1 MAEQS
6 GAVACP
12 RVERLLR
19 RLLASGV
26 AYQAASVVSAVL
38 ALGTLPL
45 YTSVLSPA
53 QLGLA
58 ETLLTYII
66 LSSILL
72 RAGLGEALVRMWF
85 DDDDPQRRRR
95 LARTASGTVLLA
107 STAAALLALALAGP
121 LARLLL
127 GVDDATLL
135 GLGVLGLWAFT
146 NLEVAYALLR
156 VEERRRT
163 YLRASLANVVLTVAL
178 TIVLVVVLDGGA
190 RGYVAGNYVASTIV
204 LLSLWCSLRDRIGLR
219 PGAGLLRPMLRFGA
233 PTVPADASVFA
244 LNVIDRAYLLRVDS
258 PSAAGLYAVAVKLA
272 TVVIVAVRAFQL
284 AWPPLTYSIAD
295 EGEARRFYAAVTT
308 WYVVAAGSVVA
319 ALTLLGR
326 WIVALL
332 TTDPSYLDA
341 HEALPFVALGWSLYG
356 LVLVL
361 SSIAGRAH
369 ATVRLLPATLAGLVL
384 NVVLLVAL
392 VGPLGV
398 AGAGIALC
406 GAYLAML
413 VVLHL
418 LTRRLLAVPFERG
431 RLAIALAVCAGVAVS
446 GELLLPAEGAGG
458 LAARTVA
465 LAAIPLL
472 LAALRFP
479 HAGELA
485 GARRV
490 LSRR

>member
-1 MAEQS
+1 M
-6 GAVACP
+6 
-12 RVERLLR
+12 ERLLR
-19 RLLASGV
+19 RLLASGA

-45 YTSVLSPA
+45 YTSVLSTA

-66 LSSILL
+66 LFSILL

-85 DDDDPQRRRR
+85 HDEDPQRRRR

-107 STAAALLALALAGP
+107 STATALVAIAFAGP
-121 LARLLL
+121 LSRLAL

-178 TIVLVVVLDGGA
+178 TIVLVVVLDAGA
-190 RGYVAGNYVASTIV
+190 RGYVAGNYVASAAV
-204 LLSLWCSLRDRIGLR
+204 LLGLWWSLRDRIGLR
-219 PGAGLLRPMLRFGA
+219 PRAGLLGAMLRFGA

-244 LNVIDRAYLLRVDS
+244 LNVIDRAYLLRADS
-258 PSAAGLYAVAVKLA
+258 ASAAGLYAVAVKLA

-295 EGEARRFYAAVTT
+295 VDEARRFYAAVTT
-308 WYVVAAGSVVA
+308 WYVVAAGIVVA
-319 ALTLLGR
+319 GLTLLGR
-326 WIVALL
+326 WVVALL
-332 TTDPSYLDA
+332 TTDRSYLDA

-361 SSIAGRAH
+361 TSIAGRAH
-369 ATVRLLPATLAGLVL
+369 ATMRLLPATLAGLVL
-384 NVVLLVAL
+384 NVVLLGVL
-392 VGPLGV
+392 VEPVGI

-413 VVLHL
+413 AVLHL
-418 LTRRLLAVPFERG
+418 LTRRLLAVPFEAG
-431 RLAIALAVCAGVAVS
+431 RLAGAVS
-446 GELLLPAEGAGG
+446 ICSSIAVLGELLLPTEGATGFVT
-458 LAARTVA
+458 RA
-465 LAAIPLL
+465 LALVAIPLL
-472 LAALRFP
+472 LLAIRFP
-479 HAGELA
+479 RPEEMA
-485 GARRV
+485 GARRA
-490 LSRR
+490 LQRD

>member
-1 MAEQS
+1 M
-6 GAVACP
+6 
-12 RVERLLR
+12 ERLLR

-45 YTSVLSPA
+45 YTSVLTTA

-66 LSSILL
+66 LFSILL

-85 DDDDPQRRRR
+85 HDEDPRRRRR

-107 STAAALLALALAGP
+107 TTATALVALAFAGP
-121 LARLLL
+121 LSRLLL
-127 GVDDATLL
+127 GVDDAALMA
-135 GLGVLGLWAFT
+135 LGVLGLWAFT

-163 YLRASLANVVLTVAL
+163 YLRASLANVLLTVAL

-190 RGYVAGNYVASTIV
+190 RGYVAGNYVSSAVV
-204 LLSLWCSLRDRIGLR
+204 LLGLWWSLRDRIGLR
-219 PGAGLLRPMLRFGA
+219 PRAGLLAPMLRFGA
-233 PTVPADASVFA
+233 PTVPADASIFA
-244 LNVIDRAYLLRVDS
+244 LNVIDRAYLLRADS
-258 PSAAGLYAVAVKLA
+258 ASAAGLYAVAVKLA

-284 AWPPLTYSIAD
+284 AWPPLTYSISD

-308 WYVVAAGSVVA
+308 WYVVAAGTVVA

-326 WIVALL
+326 WLVALL
-332 TTDPSYLDA
+332 TTDPSFLDA

-361 SSIAGRAH
+361 TSIAGRAH
-369 ATVRLLPATLAGLVL
+369 ATVRLLPATLAGVVL
-384 NVVLLVAL
+384 NVALLIAL
-392 VGPLGV
+392 VGPLGI

-418 LTRRLLAVPFERG
+418 LTRRLLAVGFESG
-431 RLAIALAVCAGVAVS
+431 RLATALSVCGGVAVL
-446 GELLLPAEGAGG
+446 GELLLPTDG
-458 LAARTVA
+458 LAGLATRTLA

-472 LAALRFP
+472 LVALRFP
-479 HAGELA
+479 RREEVE

-490 LSRR
+490 LRRRSR

>member
-1 MAEQS
+1 M
-6 GAVACP
+6 
-12 RVERLLR
+12 ERLLR
-19 RLLASGV
+19 RLLASGM

-45 YTSVLSPA
+45 YTAVLTTA

-66 LSSILL
+66 LLSILL

-85 DDDDPQRRRR
+85 HDEDLRRRRR

-107 STAAALLALALAGP
+107 TTVTSLLALAFAGP
-121 LARLLL
+121 LSRLLL
-127 GVDDATLL
+127 GVDAATLMA
-135 GLGVLGLWAFT
+135 LGVLGLWAFT

-163 YLRASLANVVLTVAL
+163 YLRASLANVVLTVTL
-178 TIVLVVVLDGGA
+178 TIVFVVVLDGGA
-190 RGYVAGNYVASTIV
+190 RGYVAGNYVASAVV
-204 LLSLWCSLRDRIGLR
+204 LLGLWWSLRDRIGLR
-219 PGAGLLRPMLRFGA
+219 PRAGLLAAMLRFGA

-258 PSAAGLYAVAVKLA
+258 PAAAGLYAVAVKLA

-284 AWPPLTYSIAD
+284 AWPPLTYSITD
-295 EGEARRFYAAVTT
+295 QGEARRFYAAVTT
-308 WYVVAAGSVVA
+308 WYVVAAGTVVA

-361 SSIAGRAH
+361 GSIAGRAH
-369 ATVRLLPATLAGLVL
+369 ATVRLLPAALAGLVL
-384 NVVLLVAL
+384 NVALLVAL
-392 VGPLGV
+392 VGPLGI

-418 LTRRLLAVPFERG
+418 LTRRLLAVPFESR
-431 RLAIALAVCAGVAVS
+431 RLATALTVCGGVAVV
-446 GELLLPAEGAGG
+446 GELLLPTGGAAG
-458 LAARTVA
+458 LATRVLA
-465 LAAIPLL
+465 LAAIPLGL
-472 LAALRFP
+472 LAVRFLRP
-479 HAGELA
+479 EELE
-485 GARRV
+485 GLRR
-490 LSRR
+490 LLR

>member
-1 MAEQS
+1 
-6 GAVACP
+6 
-12 RVERLLR
+12 VERLLR

-45 YTSVLSPA
+45 YTSVLSTA

-66 LSSILL
+66 LFSILL

-85 DDDDPQRRRR
+85 EDEDPQRRRR
-95 LARTASGTVLLA
+95 LARTASGTVLVA
-107 STAAALLALALAGP
+107 STITALLAVAFAGP
-121 LARLLL
+121 LSRLLL

-156 VEERRRT
+156 VEERRRA

-178 TIVLVVVLDGGA
+178 TIVLVVVLGGGA
-190 RGYVAGNYVASTIV
+190 RGYVAGNYVASAVV
-204 LLSLWCSLRDRIGLR
+204 LLGLWWSLRDRVGLR
-219 PGAGLLRPMLRFGA
+219 PRAGILATMLRFGA

-244 LNVIDRAYLLRVDS
+244 LNVIDRAYLLRADS
-258 PSAAGLYAVAVKLA
+258 ASAAGLYAVAVKLA

-284 AWPPLTYSIAD
+284 AWPPLTYSITD
-295 EGEARRFYAAVTT
+295 DGEARRFYAAVTT
-308 WYVVAAGSVVA
+308 WYVVAAGIVVA

-332 TTDPSYLDA
+332 TTDQSYLDA

-361 SSIAGRAH
+361 TSIAGRAH
-369 ATVRLLPATLAGLVL
+369 ATVRLLPATLAGLVI
-384 NVVLLVAL
+384 NVALLVAL
-392 VGPLGV
+392 VGPLGI

-406 GAYLAML
+406 GAYLVML

-418 LTRRLLAVPFERG
+418 LTRRLLAVPFESG
-431 RLAIALAVCAGVAVS
+431 RLAGAVAISSGVAVL
-446 GELLLPAEGAGG
+446 GELLLPTEGATGFVT
-458 LAARTVA
+458 RA
-465 LAAIPLL
+465 LALVAIPLL
-472 LAALRFP
+472 LAAVRFP
-479 HAGELA
+479 RPGELA
-485 GARRV
+485 GARRA

>member
-1 MAEQS
+1 
-6 GAVACP
+6 
-12 RVERLLR
+12 VERLLR
-19 RLLASGV
+19 RLLASSV

-45 YTSVLSPA
+45 YTSVLTTA
-53 QLGLA
+53 QFGLA

-66 LSSILL
+66 LFSILL

-85 DDDDPQRRRR
+85 HDEDPQRRRR

-107 STAAALLALALAGP
+107 TTTAALLALVFAGP
-121 LARLLL
+121 LSRLLL

-163 YLRASLANVVLTVAL
+163 YLRASLANVVLTVTL
-178 TIVLVVVLDGGA
+178 MIVLVVVLDGGA
-190 RGYVAGNYVASTIV
+190 RGYVAGNYVASSVV
-204 LLSLWCSLRDRIGLR
+204 LLGLWWSLRDRIGLR
-219 PGAGLLRPMLRFGA
+219 PRAGLLPAMLRFGA
-233 PTVPADASVFA
+233 PTIPADASIFA

-284 AWPPLTYSIAD
+284 AWPPLAYSIAD

-308 WYVVAAGSVVA
+308 WYVVAAGIVVA

-361 SSIAGRAH
+361 TSIAGRAH

-384 NVVLLVAL
+384 NVALLVAL
-392 VGPLGV
+392 VGPLGA

-431 RLAIALAVCAGVAVS
+431 RLAIVVSICACVTVV
-446 GELLLPAEGAGG
+446 GELALPTEGAAGFATR
-458 LAARTVA
+458 AAA

-472 LAALRFP
+472 LLVLRLP
-479 HAGELA
+479 RPEELA
-485 GARRV
+485 GARGLLARPK
-490 LSRR
+490 SRKGPSRS

>member
-1 MAEQS
+1 M
-6 GAVACP
+6 
-12 RVERLLR
+12 ERLLR

-45 YTSVLSPA
+45 YTSVLTTA
-53 QLGLA
+53 ELGLA

-66 LSSILL
+66 LFSILL

-85 DDDDPQRRRR
+85 HDDDPRRRRR

-107 STAAALLALALAGP
+107 TSAAALLALVFAGA

-135 GLGVLGLWAFT
+135 ALGVLGLWAFT

-163 YLRASLANVVLTVAL
+163 YLRASLINVVLTVAL
-178 TIVLVVVLDGGA
+178 TIVLVVGLEGGA
-190 RGYVAGNYVASTIV
+190 RGYVAGNYVASTVV
-204 LLSLWCSLRDRIGLR
+204 LLGLWWSLRDRIGLR
-219 PGAGLLRPMLRFGA
+219 PRAGLLASMLRFGA
-233 PTVPADASVFA
+233 PTMPADASIFA
-244 LNVIDRAYLLRVDS
+244 LNVIDRAYLLRTES
-258 PSAAGLYAVAVKLA
+258 ASAAGLYAVAVKLA

-284 AWPPLTYSIAD
+284 AWPPLTYSITD
-295 EGEARRFYAAVTT
+295 EGEARRFYATVTT
-308 WYVVAAGSVVA
+308 WYVVAAGTVVA
-319 ALTLLGR
+319 GLTLLGR

-332 TTDPSYLDA
+332 TSDPSFLEA

-384 NVVLLVAL
+384 NVALLVAL
-392 VGPLGV
+392 VGPLGI

-413 VVLHL
+413 AVLHL

-431 RLAIALAVCAGVAVS
+431 RLATALFICGGVAVL
-446 GELLLPAEGAGG
+446 GELLLPTDGFGG
-458 LAARTVA
+458 FAARALA

-472 LAALRFP
+472 LVALRFP
-479 HAGELA
+479 RPEELA
-485 GARRV
+485 GARR
-490 LSRR
+490 LLGRAR

>member
-1 MAEQS
+1 M
-6 GAVACP
+6 
-12 RVERLLR
+12 ERLLR

-45 YTSVLSPA
+45 YTSVLTTA

-66 LSSILL
+66 LFSILL

-85 DDDDPQRRRR
+85 HDADPRRRRR

-107 STAAALLALALAGP
+107 TTVVALVALVFAGP

-135 GLGVLGLWAFT
+135 ALGVLGLWAFT

-156 VEERRRT
+156 VEEGRRT

-178 TIVLVVVLDGGA
+178 TIVLVVVLNGGA
-190 RGYVAGNYVASTIV
+190 RGYVAGNYVASTVV
-204 LLSLWCSLRDRIGLR
+204 LVGLWWSLRDRIGLR
-219 PGAGLLRPMLRFGA
+219 PSAGLLASMLRFGA
-233 PTVPADASVFA
+233 PTVPADASIFA
-244 LNVIDRAYLLRVDS
+244 LNVIDRAYLLRIES

-284 AWPPLTYSIAD
+284 AWPPLTYSITD

-308 WYVVAAGSVVA
+308 WYVVATGTVVA
-319 ALTLLGR
+319 GLTLLGR

-332 TTDPSYLDA
+332 TSGPSFLEA
-341 HEALPFVALGWSLYG
+341 HQALPFVALGWSLYG

-369 ATVRLLPATLAGLVL
+369 ATVRLLPATLAGLSL
-384 NVVLLVAL
+384 NVALLVAL
-392 VGPLGV
+392 VGPLGI

-413 VVLHL
+413 AVLHL
-418 LTRRLLAVPFERG
+418 LTRRLLAVPFERS
-431 RLAIALAVCAGVAVS
+431 RLATALSICAGVAIL
-446 GELLLPAEGAGG
+446 GELLLPTGGVAGLVTRV
-458 LAARTVA
+458 LA
-465 LAAIPLL
+465 LSAIPLL
-472 LAALRFP
+472 LVAVRFARPEEAAGVRNALRRR
-479 HAGELA
+479 
-485 GARRV
+485 AR
-490 LSRR
+490 

>member
-1 MAEQS
+1 M
-6 GAVACP
+6 
-12 RVERLLR
+12 ERLLR

-26 AYQAASVVSAVL
+26 AYQAASVISAVL

-45 YTSVLSPA
+45 YTSVLTTA

-66 LSSILL
+66 LFSILL

-85 DDDDPQRRRR
+85 HDEDPQRRRR

-107 STAAALLALALAGP
+107 TTTAALLALVFAGP
-121 LARLLL
+121 LSRLAL

-163 YLRASLANVVLTVAL
+163 YLRASLANVVLTVTL

-190 RGYVAGNYVASTIV
+190 RGYVAGNYVASAVV
-204 LLSLWCSLRDRIGLR
+204 LLGLWWTLRDRVGLR
-219 PGAGLLRPMLRFGA
+219 PRAGLLAAMLRFGA
-233 PTVPADASVFA
+233 PTVPADASIFA
-244 LNVIDRAYLLRVDS
+244 LNVIDRAYLLRADS
-258 PSAAGLYAVAVKLA
+258 ASAAGLYAIAVKLA

-284 AWPPLTYSIAD
+284 AWPPLTYSITD
-295 EGEARRFYAAVTT
+295 ESEARRFYAAVTT
-308 WYVVAAGSVVA
+308 WYVVAAGIVVA

-326 WIVALL
+326 WLVALL

-361 SSIAGRAH
+361 TSIAGRAH

-384 NVVLLVAL
+384 NVALLVAL
-392 VGPLGV
+392 VEPLGI

-413 VVLHL
+413 FVLHL
-418 LTRRLLAVPFERG
+418 LTRRLLLVPFERG
-431 RLAIALAVCAGVAVS
+431 RLAIVAAICSAVAIL
-446 GELLLPAEGAGG
+446 GELALPTEGLAG
-458 LAARTVA
+458 LAARALA

-472 LAALRFP
+472 LLVLRFP
-479 HAGELA
+479 RPEELA
-485 GARRV
+485 GARR
-490 LSRR
+490 LLARPRSRERPPRS